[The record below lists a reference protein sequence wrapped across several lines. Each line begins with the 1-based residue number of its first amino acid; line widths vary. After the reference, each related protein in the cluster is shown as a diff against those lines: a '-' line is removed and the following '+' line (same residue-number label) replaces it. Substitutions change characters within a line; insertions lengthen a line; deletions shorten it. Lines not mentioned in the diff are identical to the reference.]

1 MWELTKKKLT
11 VNIIKKKLEKV
22 LIRIMANNIIPTKT
36 TTNNITL
43 SIFRPK
49 HGIEIFSMSEL
60 QWSRNNIR
68 IYPDAA
74 KDQSNSDFPYN
85 GITILR
91 KHPGHFV
98 VAQNDK
104 QRWIFQGFT
113 THMIEL
119 GVFSPEW
126 TGCCAV
132 LFKEKDDA
140 C

>member
-1 MWELTKKKLT
+1 M
-11 VNIIKKKLEKV
+11 VD
-22 LIRIMANNIIPTKT
+22 NNKNT
-36 TTNNITL
+36 TITL

-49 HGIEIFSMSEL
+49 HGIEIFSMNEL
-60 QWSRNNIR
+60 AWSRHNVR

-85 GITILR
+85 GITIIR

-104 QRWIFQGFT
+104 ERWVLQGFT

-126 TGCCAV
+126 TGCSAI
-132 LFKEKDDA
+132 LIKEKDDA
-140 C
+140 